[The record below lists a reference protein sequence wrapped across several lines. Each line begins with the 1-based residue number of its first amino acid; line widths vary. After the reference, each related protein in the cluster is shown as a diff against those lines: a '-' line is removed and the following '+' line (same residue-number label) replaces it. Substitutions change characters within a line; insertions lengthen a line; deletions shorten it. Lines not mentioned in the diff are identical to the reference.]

1 MKHIYLDYAA
11 TTPVDKRVLDDMLPY
26 FLEDFGNPASSN
38 LFGQKASNVVRV
50 IENNIK
56 NFFKADDF
64 NIVFTSGATESI
76 NMCLKSLFFEYGHE
90 RNVIITSKT
99 EHKAVLEVCSYLE
112 SIGAEIIYLPV
123 DRNGNISI
131 DDLEKT
137 LSDKTLAVALMA
149 VNNETG
155 VIHDV
160 ESIGELCSSR
170 KVKFICD
177 STQTVGKVNFSVDNI
192 DYFVLSAHKI
202 YGPKGVGAI
211 LFKKNN
217 LLTPLI
223 HGGGQQ
229 NNYRSGT
236 LNVSGIV
243 GLGSAIKLLE
253 DSYISDSKRI
263 LTLKNKFE
271 SELLSTGK
279 IEILSINA
287 NRSPYISNV
296 HFINSDIDSI
306 KLPLQA
312 KISFSS
318 GSACTS
324 KIIKPSHAITAM
336 GYSDEEAGRCL
347 RFSFGRNITESDIDI
362 ALQEIKKLL

>member
-1 MKHIYLDYAA
+1 MKYIYLDYAA

-26 FLEDFGNPASSN
+26 FLEDFGNPSSSH
-38 LFGQKASNVVRV
+38 LSGQKALNTVKL

-56 NFFKADDF
+56 NFFKADNF

-76 NMCLKSLFFEYGHE
+76 NMCLKSLFFEYGNV
-90 RNVIITSKT
+90 RNVIVTSKT

-123 DRNGNISI
+123 DKDGSISI
-131 DDLEKT
+131 ADLEKS
-137 LSDKTLAVALMA
+137 LSDKTLAVAIMG

-160 ESIGELCSSR
+160 EAIGELCNSH

-177 STQTVGKVNFSVDNI
+177 STQAVGKVDFSVENI

-229 NNYRSGT
+229 DNYRSGT

-243 GLGSAIKLLE
+243 GLGSAINLLE
-253 DSYISDSKRI
+253 SRCISDRDRVFS
-263 LTLKNKFE
+263 LKNRFE

-279 IEILSINA
+279 VEILSINA

-296 HFINSDIDSI
+296 HFIESDIDSI
-306 KLPLQA
+306 KLLLQG
-312 KISFSS
+312 KIAFSS

-324 KIIKPSHAITAM
+324 KIIRPSHTITAM

-347 RFSFGRNITESDIDI
+347 RFSFGRNTSESDIDT
-362 ALQEIKKLL
+362 ALFEIKKFL